1 MNDEQKGTIDSSIEV
16 LEDYIES
23 NRKAAARL
31 MMYLVSFTLVLFIA
45 AVFYINVS
53 DRQDLFLYALVGVFV
68 VVFGVLMAIYRF
80 HLNEIAKAEHSKLG
94 FMRIR
99 VAANNYDREGFHS
112 EVRQSLTDRAFDYTL
127 PSLIKGKDKIIES
140 PLPGHPTSDVSTVVI
155 NKLLEGLEVRK
166 KQ

>member
-1 MNDEQKGTIDSSIEV
+1 MAEEQKGTIDSSIEV
-16 LEDYIES
+16 LEKYIES
-23 NRKAAARL
+23 NRRSGAQI
-31 MMYLVSFTLVLFIA
+31 MMFLVAITTILFVS

-53 DRQDLFLYALVGVFV
+53 NQPDLFLYALVGVFV

-80 HLNEIAKAEHSKLG
+80 HLNEIAKAEHNKLA

-112 EVRQSLTDRAFDYTL
+112 EVRQSLTERAFDYSL
-127 PSLIKGKDKIIES
+127 PSLIGGRGKNIES
-140 PLPGHPTSDVSTVVI
+140 PLPGHPTSDASAMII